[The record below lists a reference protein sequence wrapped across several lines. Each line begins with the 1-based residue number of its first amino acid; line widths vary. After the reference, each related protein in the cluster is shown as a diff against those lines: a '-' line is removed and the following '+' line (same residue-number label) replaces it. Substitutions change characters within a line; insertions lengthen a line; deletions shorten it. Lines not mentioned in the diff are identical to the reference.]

1 MNFGRIKTRPLRI
14 HLRDQ
19 KHRFAPSPEPR
30 PIDRMVSPERRPT
43 PRLRVYAQWQL
54 EYFPIRRHKHRF
66 ELGVEVQNRLL
77 YL

>member
-1 MNFGRIKTRPLRI
+1 
-14 HLRDQ
+14 
-19 KHRFAPSPEPR
+19 
-30 PIDRMVSPERRPT
+30 MVSPERRPT